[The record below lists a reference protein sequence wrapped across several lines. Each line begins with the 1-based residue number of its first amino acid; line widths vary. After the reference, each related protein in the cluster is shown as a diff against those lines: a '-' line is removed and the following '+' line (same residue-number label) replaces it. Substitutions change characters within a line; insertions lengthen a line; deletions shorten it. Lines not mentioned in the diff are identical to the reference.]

1 MDRPGGLSYLVALG
15 LVVAV
20 LLEPVFLVLCFLA
33 FLAGAVLVLSGVV
46 WLGAGVDCAKVRG
59 RLAAAK
65 AIASKLF
72 FMVISPCGIL
82 FSRHLYLEAEAVLIR

>member
-33 FLAGAVLVLSGVV
+33 FLAGLVLVWPGV
-46 WLGAGVDCAKVRG
+46 LGAGVDCANVRG

-72 FMVISPCGIL
+72 FMVDLSLRVL